1 MLTAKHDVVDG
12 EHKTKFLS
20 NSSKLKFISLPV
32 VKLVLYKSMFSV
44 SSQTFSFRISE
55 VQRNLHKVT
64 RENENPNVRKICDLL
79 QRMIQQKGD
88 NSRAIVFVKARETSR
103 ALASFL
109 DKELQQIGIRV
120 KELYGKNQLAGD
132 EGRCSF
138 VTNVFIY
145 KTQK

>member
-1 MLTAKHDVVDG
+1 
-12 EHKTKFLS
+12 
-20 NSSKLKFISLPV
+20 
-32 VKLVLYKSMFSV
+32 MFTV
-44 SSQTFSFRISE
+44 SSQTFSSCISE
-55 VQRNLHKVT
+55 VQRDLHKVAK
-64 RENENPNVRKICDLL
+64 ENENPNVRKICDLL

-109 DKELQQIGIRV
+109 NKELQQIGIRV
-120 KELYGKNQLAGD
+120 NELYGKNQFAGD
-132 EGRCSF
+132 EGRCNF